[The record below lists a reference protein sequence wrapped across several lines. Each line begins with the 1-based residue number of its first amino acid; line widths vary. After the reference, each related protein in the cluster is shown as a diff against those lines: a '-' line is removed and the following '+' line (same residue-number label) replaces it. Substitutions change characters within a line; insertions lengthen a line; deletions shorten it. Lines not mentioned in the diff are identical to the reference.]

1 MNVALPSALRE
12 LAPGIDRI
20 VAFDIPLTTR
30 FRRVDRRRGL
40 LLHGP
45 AGWAEWSPF
54 EDYDDTVAADWLES
68 ALADAT
74 HPAPAALRTHVPV
87 NVTVPAVDADTAER
101 LVRASGCVTAKVK
114 VAEPGQTLDDD
125 VARVAAVRRA
135 LGPYGRIRVD
145 ANGAWDVPAALVAL
159 AALEDAAG
167 GLDYVEQPCASLREL
182 AEVRQ
187 RAGVRVA
194 ADEAIRRDHTDP
206 VLLAD
211 AVDLI
216 VVKVQPSGGIHRV
229 LQFVEDVGL
238 PAIVSSALDTSI
250 GLAQGVALAAAL
262 PQLDGACGLGTGLLL
277 ADDVVRADAR
287 LRPVD
292 GMLDVAVAA
301 ACRVEGALRDDVPAP
316 AQDDV
321 ERWRARLDA
330 AVGILAGRAGGVPR
344 SGSPSGT
351 MARGAPERP
360 ASGGGA

>member
-40 LLHGP
+40 LLRGP

-74 HPAPAALRTHVPV
+74 HPAPTALRTHVPV
-87 NVTVPAVDADTAER
+87 NVTVPALDADMAER
-101 LVRASGCVTAKVK
+101 IVRASGCVTAKVK
-114 VAEPGQTLDDD
+114 VAESGQTLEDD

-135 LGPYGRIRVD
+135 LGPTGHIRVD
-145 ANGAWDVPAALVAL
+145 ANGAWDVPAALLAI
-159 AALEDAAG
+159 AALEDASE
-167 GLDYVEQPCASLREL
+167 GLDYVEQPCGSLREL

-206 VLLAD
+206 GLLAD

-229 LQFVEDVGL
+229 LRLVEDVGL
-238 PAIVSSALDTSI
+238 PAVVSSALDTSI

-262 PQLDGACGLGTGLLL
+262 PTLEGACGLGTGLLL
-277 ADDVVRADAR
+277 ADDVVRTDAR
-287 LRPVD
+287 LRPAD

-301 ACRVEGALRDDVPAP
+301 SCRLGGALRD
-316 AQDDV
+316 
-321 ERWRARLDA
+321 
-330 AVGILAGRAGGVPR
+330 
-344 SGSPSGT
+344 
-351 MARGAPERP
+351 GAPGPAITHKNMWAQRLESCLERLL
-360 ASGGGA
+360 